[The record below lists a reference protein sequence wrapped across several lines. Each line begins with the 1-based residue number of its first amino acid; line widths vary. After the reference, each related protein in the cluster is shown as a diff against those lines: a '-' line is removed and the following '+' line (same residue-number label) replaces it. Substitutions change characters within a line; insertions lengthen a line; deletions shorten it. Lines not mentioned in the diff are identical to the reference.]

1 MTERRRYRSFI
12 QDSSRWDGFVHR
24 DDDIVISTPA
34 KCGTTWMQ
42 MLCALL
48 IFQQPSPPKP
58 LAEISPWLD
67 MLTWKL
73 EDVTALLEAQEHRR
87 FIKTHTPLDGLPLD
101 PRVTY
106 VCVGR
111 DPRDVVLSMENHMA
125 NINWEAALNA
135 RAAAVGLED
144 LADLV
149 MPEIPDDP
157 RERFWAWVA
166 MEGPNDA
173 DPQGLAGILNH
184 LETFWDRRDEPN
196 VTLFHYA
203 DLQADL
209 PGELRRLGGVLG
221 IETPADRFDTL
232 VEAASFDAMKKRAEH
247 LAPDTQHGI
256 WQDTARFFD
265 QGRNGR
271 WRDVVDEADMPRY
284 FDRVGELVGPD
295 LACWAHDGSRSR

>member
-1 MTERRRYRSFI
+1 MTERRRYQSFI
-12 QDSSRWDGFVHR
+12 QDSARWDGFVHR
-24 DDDIVISTPA
+24 DGDIVISTPA

-48 IFQQPSPPKP
+48 IFQQPEPPKP
-58 LAEISPWLD
+58 LAELSPWLD

-73 EDVTALLEAQEHRR
+73 EDVTALLAAQEHRR

-101 PRVTY
+101 PKVTY

-135 RAAAVGLED
+135 RAAAVGLDD
-144 LADLV
+144 LAEMQMPV
-149 MPEIPDDP
+149 MSEDP
-157 RERFWAWVA
+157 RERFWAWVE
-166 MEGPNDA
+166 MDGPTD
-173 DPQGLAGILNH
+173 QERGLVGTLQH
-184 LETFWDRRDEPN
+184 FETFWAHRDDPN

-203 DLQADL
+203 DLLADL
-209 PGELRRLGGVLG
+209 PGELRRLADDLG
-221 IETPADRFDTL
+221 IEVADEHLDVF
-232 VEAASFDAMKKRAEH
+232 VKAASFDSMKKRAEH

-256 WQDTARFFD
+256 WQDTSRFFD

-271 WRDVVDEADMPRY
+271 WRDVVDESEMPRY
-284 FDRVGELVGPD
+284 FARVADLVPPD
-295 LACWAHDGSRSR
+295 LATWAHHGSQDR